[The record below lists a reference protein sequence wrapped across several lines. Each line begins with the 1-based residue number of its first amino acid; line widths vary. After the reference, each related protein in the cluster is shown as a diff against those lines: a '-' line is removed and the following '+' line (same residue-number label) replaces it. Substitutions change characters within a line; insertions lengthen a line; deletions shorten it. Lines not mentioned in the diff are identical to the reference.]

1 MIEQKAFLLREYM
14 DYFSLRQARQM
25 LDYIEKMTAI
35 PNKTNLFVTN
45 FNVVKTGCILIELM
59 QLVSIK
65 FEQLSVRTKA
75 IREKIEATVFQY
87 MEQVSGEAEM
97 RYLLLEKDFQ
107 DRDALDFITEY
118 KIVQFLLNAYS

>member
-1 MIEQKAFLLREYM
+1 
-14 DYFSLRQARQM
+14 M